1 MEKKITSDRYMVL
14 IKGIIMIALA
24 ILLLSSPVGAV
35 VAFSLYIGIGFLL
48 TGIFVIYRS
57 FLLKKAGL
65 NWSWTM
71 FEGFLDLFLGYMIM
85 ANPLVTAEVLPF
97 VIGFWAVFY
106 GIFLVINAFSVKSD
120 RLMKIVAGI
129 LIIIIGNLIMHNP
142 LFIGMTFAIWVGI
155 MLLIAGI
162 FNVIAS
168 FSLK

>member
-1 MEKKITSDRYMVL
+1 MEKKISSDWYMVL

-24 ILLLSSPVGAV
+24 VLLLSSPAGAL
-35 VAFSLYIGIGFLL
+35 VAFGLYIGIGFLL
-48 TGIFVIYRS
+48 TGVFVIYRG
-57 FLLKKAGL
+57 FLLKKAGN
-65 NWSWTM
+65 NWGWTV
-71 FEGFLDLFLGYMIM
+71 FEGFLDLFLGYMIV

-106 GIFLVINAFSVKSD
+106 GIFIVINAFSGKSD

-162 FNVIAS
+162 YNVIAS

>member
-1 MEKKITSDRYMVL
+1 MEKKITADWYMVL

-24 ILLLSSPVGAV
+24 VLLLSSPVGAV

-48 TGIFVIYRS
+48 TGILVIYRS
-57 FLLKKAGL
+57 FLLKKAGV

-85 ANPLVTAEVLPF
+85 ANPLVTAKVLPF

-106 GIFLVINAFSVKSD
+106 GIFLVINAFSGKSD

-162 FNVIAS
+162 YNVIAS